1 MAVGRWLVRLWP
13 WLLALLILGP
23 ALGPG
28 YVLSYDMVFVPDLAL
43 RPDSWGLGSSLPRA
57 VPSDALVGLADVLV
71 PGDVLQKLVLLLAL
85 GLAGAGAARL
95 VPSTSVVARLAAT
108 SAYVWNPFVAERLGL
123 GHWPLLLTYAALPW
137 LLVEARRLGRGTGS
151 PARVVL
157 WVAVGSLSPAGG
169 VMSVVAAVV
178 GVASARAGLRAVAT
192 TALGGVLLNAPW
204 IVAGALHGSAGRGDP
219 AGATAFAAQG
229 EGLLPAPLAV
239 LGLGGVW
246 NSEVVP
252 ASRLGWPAVAALVLL
267 LALCAAGAPAWRR
280 AEHPAL
286 RLALPVLAVLGVVVA
301 LGGWAAPGAVAA
313 LGEAVPGAGLLRD
326 GTRWVA
332 LLAPLLASLT
342 GLGVARA
349 AAAVRPAVAGP
360 VVGTVVGTV
369 LVLAPLALAPDV
381 AAGLGGRLRAVD
393 YPAEHAAARASLDRA
408 VAARSGGAGDV
419 LLLPFSSYR
428 APSWNGDRR
437 VLDPLGRYLR
447 PDFLQSDDLY
457 VSGRRV
463 AGEDP
468 RAARVARVLEQ
479 GGAPAVVGRRLRA
492 EGIGW
497 VVLDLEAQRQVG
509 AAVPSLPVV
518 AEDDPRVVHAGTRLR
533 VWELPGPVARDVDGV
548 PVVPVAGAWGLAGLV
563 LVVAGVSVVRRG
575 PRRRRAVHAKALP
588 GGTFAADR

>member
-13 WLLALLILGP
+13 WLLALLLLGP
-23 ALGPG
+23 ALAPG
-28 YVLSYDMVFVPDLAL
+28 HVLSYDMVFVPDLAL

-57 VPSDALVGLADVLV
+57 VPSDALVGLADELL
-71 PGDVLQKLVLLLAL
+71 PGEVLQKLVLLLAL

-108 SAYVWNPFVAERLGL
+108 SAYVWNPFVAERLGI

-137 LLVEARRLGRGTGS
+137 LLIEARRLGRGTGS
-151 PARVVL
+151 PARMVL
-157 WVAVGSLSPAGG
+157 WIAVGSLSPAGG

-178 GVASARAGLRAVAT
+178 GVASARPGVRTVAT

-204 IVAGALHGSAGRGDP
+204 IVAGALHGGAGRGDP
-219 AGATAFAAQG
+219 AGATAFAARS

-239 LGLGGVW
+239 LGLGGIW

-267 LALCAAGAPAWRR
+267 LALCAAGAAAWRR
-280 AEHPAL
+280 AEDPPL
-286 RLALPVLAVLGVVVA
+286 RLALPLLAALGVVVA
-301 LGGWAAPGAVAA
+301 LAGWAAPGAVAA
-313 LGEAVPGAGLLRD
+313 LGGAVPGAGLLRD

-332 LLAPLLASLT
+332 LLAPLLASLS

-349 AAAVRPAVAGP
+349 AAAVRPGAVGL
-360 VVGTVVGTV
+360 VVGTV

-381 AAGLGGRLRAVD
+381 AAGLGGRLQAVD
-393 YPAEHAAARASLDRA
+393 YPAEHAAARASLGRA
-408 VAARSGGAGDV
+408 SATRSGGGGDV

-468 RAARVARVLEQ
+468 RAARVARVLEG
-479 GGAPAVVGRRLRA
+479 GGAPDAVARRLRA

-518 AEDDPRVVHAGTRLR
+518 AEDDPRVVHAGRLLR

-548 PVVPVAGAWGLAGLV
+548 PAVPVAGAWGVAGLV
-563 LVVAGVSVVRRG
+563 LVVAGIGVLRRG
-575 PRRRRAVHAKALP
+575 ARRRRAVHAQALP